1 MFYLILT
8 AVVVGGATILG
19 ASFGLIFKDYA
30 ERYSRY
36 IVSFAAGI
44 MLAAAIS
51 GLILPATEVVEGIRL
66 SEVLIGV
73 ISGAL
78 ALYLI
83 EQLFP
88 IKDGDGGKAGAI
100 LLSLAIAIHNLPEG
114 MAAGVAYGGA
124 DIESSLGV
132 IFGIALHNLPEG
144 VIAITP
150 LIASGVGKGRAMLL
164 AASGAIAEVAGTL
177 IGYMAVSISEAVLPF
192 LLSFAGGTM
201 LTVIA
206 GEMIPEAKGGRR
218 ATMVLILGFSL
229 MVLLSSL
236 LG

>member
-8 AVVVGGATILG
+8 ALIVGGATLLG
-19 ASFGLIFKDYA
+19 ASLGLIFKDLA

-51 GLILPATEVVEGIRL
+51 GLILPASDVVEGIRL
-66 SEVLIGV
+66 LEVPLGV
-73 ISGAL
+73 ILGAL

-83 EQLFP
+83 ELFFP
-88 IKDGDGGKAGAI
+88 IRNEENGRAGAI
-100 LLSLAIAIHNLPEG
+100 LLSLAIALHNLPEG

-124 DIESSLGV
+124 EIESSLGV
-132 IFGIALHNLPEG
+132 IVGIALHNLPEG
-144 VIAITP
+144 VIAIAP

-164 AASGAIAEVAGTL
+164 ALSGAIAEVVGTL
-177 IGYMAVSISEAVLPF
+177 FGYIAVSVSEAVLPF
-192 LLSFAGGTM
+192 SLSFAGGTM

-206 GEMIPEAKGGRR
+206 GEMIPEARGGRR
-218 ATMVLILGFSL
+218 ATMVLIIGFSL

-236 LG
+236 FG